1 MEKGRQDS
9 IAIDIDLEILQ
20 TKTLEAQSKA
30 KYIESKVNAIKSQT
44 GITSLQSSKIKPT
57 PSDDATSKSKM
68 VTDQKTTKTRRT
80 STIKTSNHDTMI
92 QRRDSE
98 FPESPGN
105 QTLKAADSNKQSQK
119 SILSKAS
126 ALNDSKMNKS
136 GNLSMTKPS
145 TTNKRTSIVVNSSGF
160 NPTKTSAATAKVST
174 APKSTINKK

>member
-1 MEKGRQDS
+1 MEKRRQDS
-9 IAIDIDLEILQ
+9 IAIDIDPEILQ

-30 KYIESKVNAIKSQT
+30 KYIESKVKAIKSQT
-44 GITSLQSSKIKPT
+44 GITSLKSNKIKPT
-57 PSDDATSKSKM
+57 PSDATSKSKM
-68 VTDQKTTKTRRT
+68 VTDQNTTETRRT

-126 ALNDSKMNKS
+126 ALNDSKINKS

-145 TTNKRTSIVVNSSGF
+145 ATNKRTSIIVNSSGF